1 MEIILPIRSLYTTVD
16 KMKNNND
23 TSPHILSR
31 LDALK
36 ELVVF
41 VQQKDPD
48 QLPDNVCKA
57 LEKLNTILESGN
69 KALTEFNRKYVVGV
83 QQMVHLVKASDYEKE
98 FDSLSKS
105 LTDAFV
111 TLSGALHIQQERMLT
126 EQDKKLVE
134 QEKKLVEQEKKL
146 VAQEKKLVKQE
157 KRLVEQEKNLF
168 KQEKRL
174 VEQLEEQQD
183 KLAEQEE
190 LLSRVAYG
198 SRGFYCVVL

>member
-1 MEIILPIRSLYTTVD
+1 MVD
-16 KMKNNND
+16 KMKNNNE
-23 TSPHILSR
+23 TGPHVLSR

-48 QLPDNVCKA
+48 QLSDNVCKA

-69 KALTEFNRKYVVGV
+69 EALTKFNKKLGVGV
-83 QQMVHLVKASDYEKE
+83 HQVVHLVKAGDYEKE
-98 FDSLSKS
+98 FDSLNKS

-126 EQDKKLVE
+126 EQKKKLVE

-146 VAQEKKLVKQE
+146 VKQEKKLV
-157 KRLVEQEKNLF
+157 EQEEKLD

-198 SRGFYCVVL
+198 SRGFYCVVQ